1 LRAGYPNRPKLF
13 PQSVILCSVR
23 DIQDYRI
30 HSDREKAVIT
40 GGGVI
45 DREYAI
51 GSGRM
56 DLCIR
61 YGGVKLAIEL
71 KVWRDREADPL
82 SEGLQQ
88 IEGYLQG
95 LSLDGGWLVI
105 FDHRSGQP
113 RIRERTY
120 TESARTETG
129 LSITVIRA

>member
-1 LRAGYPNRPKLF
+1 LFWRQHGEPLLRSASYHEIAPHLVLMAFMHRVVN
-13 PQSVILCSVR
+13 
-23 DIQDYRI
+23 
-30 HSDREKAVIT
+30 
-40 GGGVI
+40 GGGTI

-61 YGGVKLAIEL
+61 YGSVILAIEL
-71 KVWRDREADPL
+71 KVWRDRESDPL
-82 SEGLQQ
+82 SEGLKQ

-95 LSLDGGWLVI
+95 LSLDSGWLVI

-120 TESARTETG
+120 AESARTETG